1 MVDKLQT
8 LKCAQIIKRKI
19 NLALNGE
26 ISERHR
32 DEIDIAMRPF
42 PQEIFRKDKIL
53 SYAIVD
59 VKKFLGDIDIR
70 ENDSKYD
77 EYLREKLKSYI
88 NEIDLIISR

>member
-1 MVDKLQT
+1 
-8 LKCAQIIKRKI
+8 
-19 NLALNGE
+19 
-26 ISERHR
+26 
-32 DEIDIAMRPF
+32 MRPF